1 MIMLF
6 RYKKVIFSGIFTL
19 GILFLPGAVLA
30 AVDIDTDLPTGPLV
44 SETNVLPGDVFTRT
58 VTIQKTSDVSPLSLM
73 IKFTRTN
80 SIETYNLE
88 SKILVRIQ
96 RLSDDVFLTLPGGGT
111 EATLES
117 LYDYIDAANDN
128 AFGFDTISGT
138 SGSTFQYKLWF
149 TFDPST
155 GNEYQKKET
164 VFDISAG
171 IYTVPTIL
179 KTTDDGD
186 DDDGGRRRRRRGGG
200 GPLTNPTG
208 GFFRGFPGVTG
219 TIAGEE
225 TNEGESGI
233 AGGEGENPEIAGE
246 ETTCRYWPV
255 WVWILSIVVFAL
267 NFWRNAR
274 KNYKQEKYRW
284 IFPLTWTIAAA
295 AFWYFFDK
303 CREYYWFLYGS
314 IIIAILSHFIYLY
327 YLRKKVKKGLPVEKE
342 EKTEENN
349 ISQQN

>member
-1 MIMLF
+1 MPV
-6 RYKKVIFSGIFTL
+6 RYKKAIFSGIFTL

-30 AVDIDTDLPTGPLV
+30 AVDIDTDLPTTGPLV

-58 VTIQKTSDVSPLSLM
+58 VTITKTSDASPLSLM

-88 SKILVRIQ
+88 SKILVKIQ
-96 RLSDDVFLTLPGGGT
+96 RLSDDVFLTLPGGGS

-117 LYDYIDAANDN
+117 LYNYIDAANDN
-128 AFGFDTISGT
+128 AFGFDTIFGT
-138 SGSTFQYKLWF
+138 NGSTFQYKLWF

-171 IYTVPTIL
+171 IYTAPAVI
-179 KTTDDGD
+179 KTTSD
-186 DDDGGRRRRRRGGG
+186 DDDDDDDGRRRRRRGGA
-200 GPLTNPTG
+200 GPTT
-208 GFFRGFPGVTG
+208 GFPGRFFQTLAG

-225 TNEGESGI
+225 TNEGGSGI

-246 ETTCRYWPV
+246 ETTCRYWPI
-255 WVWILSIVVFAL
+255 WVWILSLIVFAL

-327 YLRKKVKKGLPVEKE
+327 YLRKKVRKGLPVGKE